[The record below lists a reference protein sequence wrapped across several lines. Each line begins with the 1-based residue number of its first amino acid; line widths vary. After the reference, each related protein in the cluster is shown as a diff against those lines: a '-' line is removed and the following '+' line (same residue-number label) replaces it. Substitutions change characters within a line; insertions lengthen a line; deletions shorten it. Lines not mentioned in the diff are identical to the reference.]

1 MEQEELKEVF
11 IKFLNDNNC
20 YHEFL
25 TNIREEYNIDIE
37 TVFNYFSHYNWICFA
52 FSWRRSEQGYEY
64 WDKINDKWID
74 LLEDLED

>member
-11 IKFLNDNNC
+11 IKFLKDNNC
-20 YHEFL
+20 YHEFCF
-25 TNIREEYNIDIE
+25 NIRQEYNIGIE
-37 TVFNYFSHYNWICFA
+37 TVFNYFSHYNWIRFA
-52 FSWRRSEQGYEY
+52 FSWGRSEQGYEY